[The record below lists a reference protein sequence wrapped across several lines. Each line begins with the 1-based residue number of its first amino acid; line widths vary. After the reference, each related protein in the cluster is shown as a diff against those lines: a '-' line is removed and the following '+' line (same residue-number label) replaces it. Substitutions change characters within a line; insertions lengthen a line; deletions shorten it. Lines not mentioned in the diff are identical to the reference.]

1 DAAVTVHSLTT
12 DSKEWKSVVKK
23 DSFFDDTYLVNN
35 FDEFVNILNSN
46 KILTDFDVKLL
57 IYLLMSKSITALINR
72 EDIYNKIL
80 IAYREKFKKN
90 LYDETTEEKEVPK
103 DDELEAIANVIIDK
117 LLSAEEGFEK
127 LKFIIEELHK
137 IIKMPLVF

>member
-1 DAAVTVHSLTT
+1 
-12 DSKEWKSVVKK
+12 
-23 DSFFDDTYLVNN
+23 
-35 FDEFVNILNSN
+35 
-46 KILTDFDVKLL
+46 
-57 IYLLMSKSITALINR
+57 M
-72 EDIYNKIL
+72 
-80 IAYREKFKKN
+80 
-90 LYDETTEEKEVPK
+90 YDETTEEKEVPK